1 MNEGVKILL
10 ERMKTNP
17 EEFDL
22 NGRDGKWENLVYR
35 YSDWLD
41 EEDKIAFRN
50 AMKQMRQEKFTQEI
64 MKELLAPE
72 DDSLGKPWYTTRTQG
87 TGLAGATLGG
97 SLTTSKP
104 WVVGATL
111 TANSNSLTL
120 GTATLTDTKLHELL
134 HMKAQLESERQKQKK
149 HKTLFGKL
157 FNYS

>member
-41 EEDKIAFRN
+41 EEDKIAFRD

-87 TGLAGATLGG
+87 MGLAGATLGG
-97 SLTTSKP
+97 SSVTLNSTNTIHNGGTWGTS
-104 WVVGATL
+104 
-111 TANSNSLTL
+111 SISL
-120 GTATLTDTKLHELL
+120 AEAQHQEQVK
-134 HMKAQLESERQKQKK
+134 HMEAHLKALQKEKK
-149 HKTLFGKL
+149 HQTLFGKL

>member
-35 YSDWLD
+35 YSHWLD
-41 EEDKIAFRN
+41 EEDKIAFRD

-72 DDSLGKPWYTTRTQG
+72 DDSLGKPWYTKQG
-87 TGLAGATLGG
+87 NITLSGGTTLGAY
-97 SLTTSKP
+97 SD
-104 WVVGATL
+104 
-111 TANSNSLTL
+111 TASLTL

-134 HMKAQLESERQKQKK
+134 HMKAQLESERQK
-149 HKTLFGKL
+149 T
-157 FNYS
+157 YSKETQNIIRKII